1 MNYRHPWNIGTLL
14 VGIGLLIA
22 GSFYYE
28 ALDWDIPISL
38 IMAGFSYLSAAWSL
52 NVLVKREWRK
62 FPLMLFFTWWTV
74 DGCYALYWYF
84 KNPMAL
90 ELMREANWPA
100 SLALYWACGVV
111 WSMPEIWR
119 EQINPAK
126 S

>member
-1 MNYRHPWNIGTLL
+1 MNYFHPWNIGTLL

-28 ALDWDIPISL
+28 APDWDIPISL
-38 IMAGFSYLSAAWSL
+38 IMAGFSYLTAAWSL
-52 NVLVKREWRK
+52 KVLVKREWRK
-62 FPLMLFFTWWTV
+62 FPLMLLFTWWTV

-84 KNPMAL
+84 KNPVAL

-111 WSMPEIWR
+111 WLLPEIWR
-119 EQINPAK
+119 ERVKQLEA
-126 S
+126 

>member
-14 VGIGLLIA
+14 VGVGLLIA

-62 FPLMLFFTWWTV
+62 FPLMLFLTWWTV

-84 KNPMAL
+84 KNPVAL

-100 SLALYWACGVV
+100 SLALYWACGFV
-111 WSMPEIWR
+111 WLLPETWR
-119 EQINPAK
+119 GMSNQLEK
-126 S
+126 